1 MLHDERSL
9 LLFLNKVDKDFSPP
23 LSSKV
28 DLKDYIL
35 KIQEKAELIIEEQN
49 GLIRGLVILY
59 CNDFETKIAYISLV
73 GVLPEF
79 RGMGIAKIC
88 MSQAINVAK
97 EKGMKRIMIH
107 SNNPVAVKIYNDL
120 GFHII
125 EDGDRKLMSLS
136 L

>member
-35 KIQEKAELIIEEQN
+35 KIQEKAELITEEQN

-73 GVLPEF
+73 GDLPEF

>member
-35 KIQEKAELIIEEQN
+35 KIQEKAELITEEQN